1 MGTDEVDVRWKVFK
15 LRSWDSS
22 SKDECFYIVAKN
34 WKQLITYLGID
45 ADSIR
50 SIEELGFDAELA
62 DVEMEE

>member
-1 MGTDEVDVRWKVFK
+1 MGTDEIDVRWKVFK
-15 LRSWDSS
+15 LRSWDSGCKS
-22 SKDECFYIVAKN
+22 ECFYIIAKN
-34 WKQLITYLGID
+34 WKQLVDYLGID